1 MSLKLLEAQ
10 RAHMF
15 AECNECY
22 DYISKYNADRT
33 KKSAFLTRAVV
44 VEGNYEEFKSLVSQI
59 EEMKMKEDETY
70 EPNFQVLK
78 SYNEL
83 LGCIRLTVQRLEVS
97 KEKTTE
103 AVIPES
109 PKLPHLEL
117 PGFDGNMKN
126 WTIFHETFLS
136 IIHNNV
142 RLTDDQRVQY
152 LLSKLSGSAL
162 TVCSGIPPIGSNY
175 QTIWNLLVD
184 RYEDKRALASSYID
198 QIIKFKPIKSN
209 DSKVEF
215 QAFIDQL
222 GAATLA
228 LQALNIENLAEF
240 ILYSIAC
247 KKLDA
252 ETGRQFETSI
262 LKETKMPSFN
272 DLLTYV
278 KNLVRVME
286 RTEGFS
292 VHAGSSKDIS
302 RKPRTHPV
310 SGPISKP
317 TSQCMIATEQNKICV
332 ACKKASHA
340 LYHCAV
346 FKSLEPK
353 QRVEFVKANK
363 FCFNCLSDSHL
374 ASVCKASACRL
385 CGFKHNTLL
394 HLQSYSQKSTPP
406 ESPSEAPAKSSEIS
420 SKVPVSMY
428 TSNPTSENMT
438 TVLLSTAKVAVRDVY
453 GQVSY
458 LRMLLDSGSMSHFI
472 THDAC
477 TKLGIKIKPVY
488 VDVSGIGGKQS
499 TTRGIT
505 DMTFTSRFNPLVS
518 YTLSQVLVVDKIT
531 DGLPLHKVDISQI
544 PKLDQ
549 ATLSDDEFHTPGP
562 IDGLIG
568 SELFSVIMGSKKV
581 DSKLGSNLP
590 IIFESQLGD
599 IVMGKA
605 PMFACS
611 ISSKNNEVH
620 VCAFAKT
627 SLVSL
632 ESMMQKFWTT
642 EEVAPPTQTMSLDD
656 KICEEKFVSSYNR
669 CEDGHYSVALPFK
682 MDPILLGD
690 SWEIA
695 RKRFAC
701 LERKFC
707 MKPDFKENYVHAMR
721 EYMTDGHA
729 ILVQDENYKA
739 DKPAFYMPHHAIV
752 RPDHLTTKT
761 RIVFDISS
769 KTSSGLSLNDVLH
782 TGPTLFK
789 GLFDLLIMFRLFPHV
804 VSADLR
810 KMFLSIFV
818 HPEDRK
824 YQRFLW
830 RESQDQPIQ
839 CYEMVKVVFGSKP
852 SPFLAQRVLAQL
864 AMDSKDKFPNG
875 SSEVEQ
881 FYMDDYLGSFLEPG
895 TAVNIVQEMIS
906 MFKESGFTICKFATN
921 SKEVANEIPSSL
933 QITNNVEWDHNE
945 AYLKVLG
952 IQWNPPEDYFSFK
965 VSIDNDKCTKRN
977 ILSITARIFDVL
989 GFVSPFIITLK
1000 LLIKELWC
1008 MKLDWDEEPPSTI
1021 QKRWNSI
1028 VSEMPILNTLRI
1040 PRHLGIKTSS
1050 SVSLISFCDAS
1061 ERALGACV
1069 YIQVTSP
1076 DGSISANL
1084 ICAKSKVAPVKYVTI
1099 PRLELCAALLLAKL
1113 LHTVQTIIE
1122 KKYPI
1127 EKILCFT
1134 DSTVSLSWILSASFK
1149 WNTFVSNRV
1158 SKIQDFTDKDS
1169 WYHVAGTQNPADVLS
1184 RGLSPGE
1191 LLASKLYLEGPSW
1204 LLTPIHEWNLTR
1216 NNAETV
1222 STTEEIK
1229 KSLVYV
1235 TSKESNVLLEMAT
1248 RMSSWRKLIRAV
1260 VIVLKFGRILSKGP
1274 ITVQDL
1280 EIAELKLIKALQEVV
1295 FKPTIESLVKGKESP
1310 DNKLKK
1316 LKPFVDDGLLR
1327 CGGRLTNA
1335 KHLDY
1340 EHIHPVILP
1349 KNHHIVNLLI
1359 DHTHAK
1365 NLHTGPYLL
1374 TAILRRK
1381 YWIIGAKDII
1391 RNRVRKCN
1399 ICFKTNPKPVVPRMG
1414 DLPSH
1419 RVAETKA
1426 FYHTGV
1432 DYAGPFYVT
1441 WTKRRGV
1448 RPIKAYLCLF
1458 VCMATKALHLELASD
1473 LTTTTFLAALRR
1485 FISRRGQVK
1494 NLYMDSGSN
1503 FIGLSNTMGELYA
1516 FLSSNEFKDVYA
1528 AELLEHR
1535 IVFHFNPPAAPHFGG
1550 LWESQVGCVKKH
1562 LKKILGTHILTYEM
1576 LYSVLTAVESI
1587 LNSRPLGQLGGTP
1600 EDPVVLTPAHFLMQ
1614 VPTTYLPLGDE
1625 TPNTIKLEDRYK
1637 MVTQMVTTF
1646 WKRYSNE
1653 YLSTLQERS
1662 KWLKDGGKLEVGML
1676 VIIKSENT
1684 PVLSWLLG
1692 RVIEVFKGPS
1702 DGVVRVALVKT
1713 NQGVYKRPAVKL
1725 CPLPNQ

>member
-1 MSLKLLEAQ
+1 
-10 RAHMF
+10 
-15 AECNECY
+15 
-22 DYISKYNADRT
+22 
-33 KKSAFLTRAVV
+33 
-44 VEGNYEEFKSLVSQI
+44 
-59 EEMKMKEDETY
+59 
-70 EPNFQVLK
+70 
-78 SYNEL
+78 
-83 LGCIRLTVQRLEVS
+83 
-97 KEKTTE
+97 
-103 AVIPES
+103 
-109 PKLPHLEL
+109 
-117 PGFDGNMKN
+117 
-126 WTIFHETFLS
+126 
-136 IIHNNV
+136 
-142 RLTDDQRVQY
+142 
-152 LLSKLSGSAL
+152 
-162 TVCSGIPPIGSNY
+162 
-175 QTIWNLLVD
+175 
-184 RYEDKRALASSYID
+184 
-198 QIIKFKPIKSN
+198 
-209 DSKVEF
+209 
-215 QAFIDQL
+215 
-222 GAATLA
+222 
-228 LQALNIENLAEF
+228 
-240 ILYSIAC
+240 
-247 KKLDA
+247 
-252 ETGRQFETSI
+252 
-262 LKETKMPSFN
+262 
-272 DLLTYV
+272 
-278 KNLVRVME
+278 
-286 RTEGFS
+286 
-292 VHAGSSKDIS
+292 
-302 RKPRTHPV
+302 
-310 SGPISKP
+310 
-317 TSQCMIATEQNKICV
+317 
-332 ACKKASHA
+332 
-340 LYHCAV
+340 
-346 FKSLEPK
+346 
-353 QRVEFVKANK
+353 
-363 FCFNCLSDSHL
+363 
-374 ASVCKASACRL
+374 
-385 CGFKHNTLL
+385 
-394 HLQSYSQKSTPP
+394 
-406 ESPSEAPAKSSEIS
+406 
-420 SKVPVSMY
+420 
-428 TSNPTSENMT
+428 
-438 TVLLSTAKVAVRDVY
+438 
-453 GQVSY
+453 
-458 LRMLLDSGSMSHFI
+458 
-472 THDAC
+472 
-477 TKLGIKIKPVY
+477 
-488 VDVSGIGGKQS
+488 
-499 TTRGIT
+499 
-505 DMTFTSRFNPLVS
+505 
-518 YTLSQVLVVDKIT
+518 
-531 DGLPLHKVDISQI
+531 
-544 PKLDQ
+544 
-549 ATLSDDEFHTPGP
+549 
-562 IDGLIG
+562 
-568 SELFSVIMGSKKV
+568 MGSKKV
-581 DSKLGSNLP
+581 DSKLGSDFP

-627 SLVSL
+627 PLVSL

-642 EEVAPPTQTMSLDD
+642 EEVAPPTQTMSLED
-656 KICEEKFVSSYNR
+656 KICEEKFVSSYYR

-682 MDPILLGD
+682 MDPILL
-690 SWEIA
+690 
-695 RKRFAC
+695 
-701 LERKFC
+701 
-707 MKPDFKENYVHAMR
+707 
-721 EYMTDGHA
+721 
-729 ILVQDENYKA
+729 
-739 DKPAFYMPHHAIV
+739 
-752 RPDHLTTKT
+752 
-761 RIVFDISS
+761 
-769 KTSSGLSLNDVLH
+769 
-782 TGPTLFK
+782 
-789 GLFDLLIMFRLFPHV
+789 
-804 VSADLR
+804 DLR

-1359 DHTHAK
+1359 DHTHAR

-1391 RNRVRKCN
+1391 RNRIRKCN

-1702 DGVVRVALVKT
+1702 EGVVRVALVKT